1 MKKFFTFLLLFIA
14 TLATAQVER
23 PKLVV
28 GIVVDQMRW
37 DYLYY
42 FQNEFGE
49 GGLKRLLNECFIF
62 NDTQINY
69 APSVT
74 AIVHTSVYTGSI
86 PALHG
91 IAGNYFYQDDKN
103 VYCCTDTTVQ
113 SGGSNSKEG
122 KMSPRRML
130 STTIGDELR
139 LATNFGSRVISIAL
153 KDRAAILPGGHS
165 ATAAYWWDTSAGHF
179 VSSSFY
185 MNTLPKWVQKFNK
198 ENQQKPGFNIKTS
211 NLGVT
216 MTFRMAEQALK
227 NEQLGQH
234 GATDMLCVSISSTDA
249 IGHEYSTRGKEIHDV
264 YMQLDQD
271 LATFLSTL
279 DKEIGQGNYLVFLT
293 ADHGGS
299 HNYNFLK
306 QHRIPSGAWDYDK
319 SVSELNSYLCQK
331 FNMTKGPVMGE
342 DNYQFFFNDD
352 LIEQFHLNKQ
362 DLIDASIDYL
372 KKDSKY
378 LYVVDN
384 EKLGEAPIPAE
395 IKERLINGYFRGRS
409 GEITVVTRPQVYGAP
424 DSPTYRGTTHGQ
436 PFAYDTHIPFILM
449 GWHIQHGA
457 SYEPTKIVD
466 IAPTVCS
473 LLHLQNPDACIG
485 HAKSLK

>member
-1 MKKFFTFLLLFIA
+1 
-14 TLATAQVER
+14 
-23 PKLVV
+23 
-28 GIVVDQMRW
+28 
-37 DYLYY
+37 
-42 FQNEFGE
+42 
-49 GGLKRLLNECFIF
+49 
-62 NDTQINY
+62 
-69 APSVT
+69 
-74 AIVHTSVYTGSI
+74 
-86 PALHG
+86 
-91 IAGNYFYQDDKN
+91 
-103 VYCCTDTTVQ
+103 
-113 SGGSNSKEG
+113 
-122 KMSPRRML
+122 MSPRRML

-342 DNYQFFFNDD
+342 DNYQFF
-352 LIEQFHLNKQ
+352 LM
-362 DLIDASIDYL
+362 
-372 KKDSKY
+372 
-378 LYVVDN
+378 
-384 EKLGEAPIPAE
+384 
-395 IKERLINGYFRGRS
+395 
-409 GEITVVTRPQVYGAP
+409 T
-424 DSPTYRGTTHGQ
+424 
-436 PFAYDTHIPFILM
+436 IL
-449 GWHIQHGA
+449 
-457 SYEPTKIVD
+457 
-466 IAPTVCS
+466 
-473 LLHLQNPDACIG
+473 
-485 HAKSLK
+485 